1 MALLGAFTGFMAG
14 LLGIGGGMI
23 ITPFLIMLIPSSL
36 IPHDHIVHVAIATS
50 LATIAF
56 TSLSSVRAH
65 HKRGAVLVEC
75 RGLCRPRYFGRCGR
89 RCTDRRLAV
98 DILAVLDFRRFRRV
112 LRVQDVPE

>member
-1 MALLGAFTGFMAG
+1 MALTTIGLMALLGCFTGFMAG

-36 IPHDHIVHVAIATS
+36 IPHEHIVHVAIATS

-65 HKRGAVLVEC
+65 HKRGALSPPVFWSVRSSVHRSQAGC
-75 RGLCRPRYFGRCGR
+75 RHSGCP
-89 RCTDRRLAV
+89 
-98 DILAVLDFRRFRRV
+98 
-112 LRVQDVPE
+112 